1 MGKTNN
7 IQKIEIT
14 TNNIVKIGSVLL
26 DNEAIALIDDLQ
38 TEGGDIYCKSLTR
51 LRDLI
56 IDNCDDMSVEYD
68 EAMHLLQML
77 SNLRWAI
84 RTLKYPRD
92 PLATKTG
99 FDMILEQQGVKNAP
113 EDTAAMDFAQC
124 ADSSDNAVSDDDGFS
139 DSNYS
144 NS

>member
-1 MGKTNN
+1 MAKTNN

-38 TEGGDIYCKSLTR
+38 TLGGDIYCKSLTR
-51 LRDLI
+51 LSDLI

-77 SNLRWAI
+77 SNLRRDI

-99 FDMILEQQGVKNAP
+99 FDIYLENTENAGN
-113 EDTAAMDFAQC
+113 
-124 ADSSDNAVSDDDGFS
+124 SDNGDISDDEGCASRNDS
-139 DSNYS
+139 DS
-144 NS
+144 